1 MIRSCDVHLPI
12 AGHFHDHEIKDL
24 TCICIKKVTKSRRG
38 GNIEKKNVQ
47 REAYWMYQLKSM
59 SPLGLNEGGRCI

>member
-38 GNIEKKNVQ
+38 GNIEKKKRTTRSLLDVSIKK
-47 REAYWMYQLKSM
+47 YVPSG
-59 SPLGLNEGGRCI
+59 S